1 LQEETNDVS
10 SDHQAAIDGWKARKD
25 QLHRQQA
32 SAQES
37 IDEGYKVDI
46 LSISKQKS
54 EKVC

>member
-46 LSISKQKS
+46 LSISRQKS
-54 EKVC
+54 EKGC

>member
-1 LQEETNDVS
+1 MQEETNDVS
-10 SDHQAAIDGWKARKD
+10 SDHRAAIDGWKARKD